1 MHAELYPRGM
11 FIIQKCFLILSVALA
26 GVSSAQAQQ
35 PPSAPAQQ
43 VLSSQAQLTAC
54 LTQAREQIGP
64 IITME
69 ALRQYMAD
77 HPDCD
82 RMPPVQSRPL
92 APRKM
97 PVEIRNENGHYYP
110 HVTINGMV
118 VRMMVDTG
126 ASLVSLSAAD
136 ARRVGIDP
144 QSLQFTGVAH
154 TANGTVRTAPIT
166 LREIAIEGMVLH
178 NVRASCCVTG
188 EALLGMSAL
197 ERLNFTIGSGW
208 MSMALK
214 N

>member
-1 MHAELYPRGM
+1 M

-43 VLSSQAQLTAC
+43 ILSSQAQLTAC
-54 LTQAREQIGP
+54 LTEARAQIGP
-64 IITME
+64 IITIE

-77 HPDCD
+77 HPDGD

-92 APRKM
+92 VPRKM

-154 TANGTVRTAPIT
+154 TANGTVRAAPIT
-166 LREIAIEGMVLH
+166 LREIAIEGMVLN

-208 MSMALK
+208 MSLALK

>member
-1 MHAELYPRGM
+1 MKKL
-11 FIIQKCFLILSVALA
+11 LILSVALA

-35 PPSAPAQQ
+35 PPSAQAQQ

-54 LTQAREQIGP
+54 LTQARAQIGP
-64 IITME
+64 IITIE

-82 RMPPVQSRPL
+82 RMPPVQSTL
-92 APRKM
+92 VPRKIS
-97 PVEIRNENGHYYP
+97 VEIRNENGHYYP
-110 HVTINGMV
+110 HVTINGTV

-126 ASLVSLSAAD
+126 ASVVSLSAAD
-136 ARRVGIDP
+136 ARRVGIDT
-144 QSLQFTGVAH
+144 QSLQFTGVAR
-154 TANGTVRTAPIT
+154 TANGTVRRAPIT

-178 NVRASCCVTG
+178 DVRASCCVTG

-197 ERLNFTIGSGW
+197 ERLNFTIVNGW
-208 MSMALK
+208 MSLALK